1 MTLSVCSKNWFS
13 FVFWGIQFSIR
24 STNQFSP
31 HSSSTI
37 LLILCWVH
45 GHQTNQPCMVL
56 IAEQF
61 ICSCYNWDEKV
72 QLQNRTFVS
81 KVAHVLNLYQLEQQ
95 VQGFRHCQNKNLDPH
110 LLTQR
115 SPEFRLFVW
124 MWRKASA
131 TYGYQPPTIKLGIP
145 SDEHLWDSSAFLLFA
160 APKDKW
166 KLSDI

>member
-1 MTLSVCSKNWFS
+1 MTLSFCSKKWFS

-72 QLQNRTFVS
+72 QLPNRTFVS
-81 KVAHVLNLYQLEQQ
+81 KVAHVLNLDQLEQQ
-95 VQGFRHCQNKNLDPH
+95 VQGFRHCQNKKLDPH

-124 MWRKASA
+124 MWRKASD

-145 SDEHLWDSSAFLLFA
+145 SDEHL
-160 APKDKW
+160 
-166 KLSDI
+166 